1 MAIKTNFI
9 APSISSNSYSYFNG
23 ESPGYVYSLDDISSL
38 FDSLTKTFS
47 LTINGGTAISPN
59 SPNHLD
65 IFVGG
70 VKVFPATYIND
81 YFNHPYVDVFNEGFT
96 VSGSTI
102 TFATAPSKPM
112 DFYGTVRTTK
122 DPAPTFRFY
131 TTPFKPIN
139 IMLGS

>member
-1 MAIKTNFI
+1 MATKTDFI
-9 APSISSNSYSYFNG
+9 VSSNSISYSNG
-23 ESPGYVYSLDDISSL
+23 EAPGYVYTLDDISYL
-38 FDSLTKTFS
+38 FDSQTKSFS

-59 SPNHLD
+59 SPNHVD
-65 IFVGG
+65 VFIGG
-70 VKVFPATYIND
+70 VKVFPAVYVVD
-81 YFNHPYVDVFNEGFT
+81 YVNLPYLDVFSEGFT
-96 VSGSTI
+96 ISGSTI

-122 DPAPTFRFY
+122 DRAPTFSFA